1 MDPAFTSSK
10 EYSDLLY
17 GYLMSKADENNRVIK
32 RNYSFTTLEH
42 ELAGSMNRKTVA
54 KYVNGLL
61 ELGLLRE
68 EDGYY
73 VFTAL
78 THGDGYMMGEE
89 VLRRLV
95 AYKMKYLI
103 SGYVYLCRGWA
114 INNNAPYVITMKN
127 MKRYLGIATSTTSNN
142 DVINNILTVL
152 QEEGLVE
159 CKLVYD
165 PAQQHSY
172 YKIMKVQQ

>member
-1 MDPAFTSSK
+1 
-10 EYSDLLY
+10 
-17 GYLMSKADENNRVIK
+17 
-32 RNYSFTTLEH
+32 
-42 ELAGSMNRKTVA
+42 
-54 KYVNGLL
+54 
-61 ELGLLRE
+61 
-68 EDGYY
+68 
-73 VFTAL
+73 
-78 THGDGYMMGEE
+78 
-89 VLRRLV
+89 
-95 AYKMKYLI
+95 
-103 SGYVYLCRGWA
+103 
-114 INNNAPYVITMKN
+114 MKN